1 MPRTVEI
8 SDDLAERIEGHL
20 EDDET
25 IAEFFEEARL
35 HLRTGGAVP
44 TGGSVRPV
52 YRARRPILPPG
63 RAPTNNSFE
72 RGSEPVPSDRE
83 PATGIG
89 RTVREL
95 QVGWWLFALAVFAV
109 IALVAWVYLAWIVF
123 GLFVY
128 YVARPIDRRV
138 SRRVGSGNVSA
149 AATLFAVVLPVVAV
163 LGAAIL
169 VTLVEVSRFLTGD
182 LLSFVEGFA
191 PVAAGTL
198 PDDPT
203 VLVGSVLDTLREG
216 TVQTVFSSVT
226 RTVGSVAAT
235 LFNGFLSLLF
245 AFFLLREDDRLAGWF
260 RANVADETT
269 DTHRYLVAVDEGLQ
283 SVYFGYTA
291 TIFIVVIMATVAYS
305 AFNLI
310 APPGLAIPQPIT
322 LAVLTGL
329 FTIVPLV
336 GRSILYVVVT
346 VYLVVTALRTDP
358 STLWFPLV
366 FFAVMASRSTIS
378 SGCTSGRGCPDGCSR
393 CR

>member
-1 MPRTVEI
+1 M
-8 SDDLAERIEGHL
+8 
-20 EDDET
+20 
-25 IAEFFEEARL
+25 
-35 HLRTGGAVP
+35 
-44 TGGSVRPV
+44 
-52 YRARRPILPPG
+52 
-63 RAPTNNSFE
+63 
-72 RGSEPVPSDRE
+72 PSDRE

-366 FFAVMASRSTIS
+366 FFAVMEPRSTIS